1 VYDLE
6 PQLQRQKFVAVDD
19 LIKPFSMQ
27 CLQLSGGRISWRVPL
42 GRKDGLVSTAA
53 STNGKLPPPTAS
65 VALLK
70 SIFAGVGLS
79 TAQMVTLS
87 GEHMH
92 YTRIWHKGAKLPQC
106 KLRMQFKLF
115 EF

>member
-1 VYDLE
+1 
-6 PQLQRQKFVAVDD
+6 
-19 LIKPFSMQ
+19 
-27 CLQLSGGRISWRVPL
+27 
-42 GRKDGLVSTAA
+42 
-53 STNGKLPPPTAS
+53 
-65 VALLK
+65 
-70 SIFAGVGLS
+70 LS